1 MNGAQLTPGDSV
13 GLDRRA
19 VGCFRY
25 VVRVT
30 GRNFSE
36 ISQDLRI
43 KPEVIV
49 ALSISARST
58 INYH

>member
-1 MNGAQLTPGDSV
+1 MELSSSPGDSV

-19 VGCFRY
+19 AGCFRY
-25 VVRVT
+25 VVRLPDA
-30 GRNFSE
+30 
-36 ISQDLRI
+36 ISPRFPRI
-43 KPEVIV
+43 EPEVIV

>member
-1 MNGAQLTPGDSV
+1 MELSSSPGDSV

-19 VGCFRY
+19 AGCFRY
-25 VVRVT
+25 VVRRT
-30 GRNFSE
+30 GRNFTE

-43 KPEVIV
+43 EPEVIV